1 MFCAFIKSPLLVAS
15 MSLMAKLTRAD
26 LATYMAVAGLA
37 LSVIFLYVSLTAMRE
52 TFTGTT
58 EQPVD
63 KLLLEESD
71 LPVVKSS
78 IREAIIESDGGE
90 FLTQQ
95 LELLKTTREIYGEL
109 LEKMAM
115 NLAAAAES
123 RDVAAYKQA
132 AIDKISAETGG
143 MPPRFCDDAR
153 VERLLGAD
161 ADTEALERLAVCMP
175 NKPAKYLILLSYAA
189 KTYMKQVGA
198 AKETLGGPYEATA
211 SAGPAEMEMPTF
223 PPEAVEGFST
233 ASAQAPAGTASLVA
247 YTSPYRLN
255 TPPKSSSE
263 LPLLARTPFDNR
275 LIAWKA
281 AYNAESMKRIKAYL
295 KYINWARKQTAALQA
310 DLQSGA
316 MINQLVGA
324 RAPLA

>member
-1 MFCAFIKSPLLVAS
+1 
-15 MSLMAKLTRAD
+15 MSLMAKLTHAD
-26 LATYMAVAGLA
+26 LATYIAVAGLV
-37 LSVIFLYVSLTAMRE
+37 LSVVFLYISLTAMRE

-58 EQPVD
+58 ERPVD

-78 IREAIIESDGGE
+78 IREAILESDGGE

-109 LEKMAM
+109 LEKMAT
-115 NLAAAAES
+115 NLAAEAES

-161 ADTEALERLAVCMP
+161 ADAEALERLAVCMP
-175 NKPAKYLILLSYAA
+175 DKPAKYLILLSYAA
-189 KTYMKQVGA
+189 KTYMKQVDA
-198 AKETLGGPYEATA
+198 AKETLGGPYAAAAA

-223 PPEAVEGFST
+223 PPEAGAAEGFST
-233 ASAQAPAGTASLVA
+233 ASSQAPAGTASLVA

-295 KYINWARKQTAALQA
+295 KYINWARKQTSALQA